1 MANEIVR
8 FNSFDEVRQIAE
20 TFALTGY
27 FDAKGTNPVEVAKA
41 ATKIMAGAEMGFRP
55 FASINGINIIQ
66 GRPSVPGNLIAT
78 AIKRSGKYDYR
89 VREKTSTSCRV
100 EFFERIAGKME
111 SIGTEVF
118 TAEDARKAGT
128 KNMATYP
135 KNMLFNRAISNGY
148 RTFCPDVF
156 EAGSVYTPE
165 ELGADVDGE
174 GEIIEST
181 ARIVNTQTGEITEA
195 AAQNGNSKAAPVQV
209 DQPPPTITPAT
220 LKRLNILGSD
230 FYGKTW
236 DTERPRLVG
245 IVTNGEET
253 SSKNLREDEAQT
265 LITGIQKRIAKRDAE
280 AAELAARQPEPP
292 LQPVQTEA
300 ALPF

>member
-66 GRPSVPGNLIAT
+66 GRPSVSGNLIAT

-89 VREKTSTSCRV
+89 VREKTDTICKV

-195 AAQNGNSKAAPVQV
+195 ATQNGNTPAPVAQPEPEPRQV
-209 DQPPPTITPAT
+209 IMTPT
-220 LKRLNILGSD
+220 LRRLNIVGSEM
-230 FYGKTW
+230 YGKTW
-236 DTERPRLVG
+236 DDKRHEIAGKVSKGRTQ
-245 IVTNGEET
+245 
-253 SSKNLREDEAQT
+253 SSKELFEDEAQV
-265 LITGIQKRIAKRDAE
+265 LIEGINKK
-280 AAELAARQPEPP
+280 LAARQPEPP
-292 LQPVQTEA
+292 LEPEPVMQAKA